1 MVSAA
6 SPSPRPHWHKAF
18 MAMLPQIL
26 THAKCAF
33 AHLKPEARA
42 EAVQEVVANS
52 CQAYARLVEQGK
64 TDIA

>member
-1 MVSAA
+1 
-6 SPSPRPHWHKAF
+6 